1 MRPVSVSHSWVIFA
15 CSSVAL
21 MADISINATCSI
33 VAFMGNLCINAT
45 ISSVTFMGNLCL
57 KCDHDITGN
66 KSVIFKPKVK
76 RMLYCVQTC
85 SLYCMLFL
93 CCRLSAAL
101 LRHQYVIFVL
111 QVIGWLLRHQ
121 RTRGCV
127 SNLCL
132 GVSPCSSLFSV
143 LYVIFVLQVIG
154 WLLRLQRTR
163 GCI

>member
-1 MRPVSVSHSWVIFA
+1 MILLVINLLFLNPKLSV
-15 CSSVAL
+15 
-21 MADISINATCSI
+21 
-33 VAFMGNLCINAT
+33 
-45 ISSVTFMGNLCL
+45 
-57 KCDHDITGN
+57 
-66 KSVIFKPKVK
+66 
-76 RMLYCVQTC
+76 C

-111 QVIGWLLRHQ
+111 QVVGCPVTSPAYTWLCIEPLSRCIAVFQ
-121 RTRGCV
+121 LV
-127 SNLCL
+127 LCTVCYICAAGYWLAFTSPAYTWLYL
-132 GVSPCSSLFSV
+132 GVLACTDLFSV